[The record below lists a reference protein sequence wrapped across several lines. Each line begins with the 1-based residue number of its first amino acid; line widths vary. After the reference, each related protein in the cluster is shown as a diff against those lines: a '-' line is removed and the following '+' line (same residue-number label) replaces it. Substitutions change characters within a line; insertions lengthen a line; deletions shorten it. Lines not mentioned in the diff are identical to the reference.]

1 MKNNYLEQLRQG
13 KALTLPQQLILTAQ
27 LSLPAILAQISSIV
41 MQYIDASMVG
51 QLGADESA
59 SIGLVSSS
67 TWLMGGLCSAA
78 SIGFTVQI
86 AQLIGAQQQKEARG
100 VVRQGIVAVLAF
112 ATCLLLIGACI
123 SAFLPAWLG
132 GEALNISWYF
142 HCHCRLSS

>member
-51 QLGADESA
+51 RLGADESA

-100 VVRQGIVAVLAF
+100 VVRQGLVAVLTF
-112 ATCLLLIGACI
+112 ATCLLLMIWEPKLATLI
-123 SAFLPAWLG
+123 LTP
-132 GEALNISWYF
+132 N
-142 HCHCRLSS
+142 

>member
-13 KALTLPQQLILTAQ
+13 KVLTLPQQLILTAQ

-51 QLGADESA
+51 RLGADESA

-67 TWLMGGLCSAA
+67 TWLMGCLCSAA

-100 VVRQGIVAVLAF
+100 VVI
-112 ATCLLLIGACI
+112 CDLLIIDRCLYQCI
-123 SAFLPAWLG
+123 FTGMAW
-132 GEALNISWYF
+132 
-142 HCHCRLSS
+142 R

>member
-51 QLGADESA
+51 RLGADESA

-86 AQLIGAQQQKEARG
+86 AHHNMQNAWYLHIAAALQH
-100 VVRQGIVAVLAF
+100 
-112 ATCLLLIGACI
+112 TACRI
-123 SAFLPAWLG
+123 
-132 GEALNISWYF
+132 I
-142 HCHCRLSS
+142 